1 MAAKQSR
8 ATDGASSAASAP
20 PSLSNPLHQIHHLTK
35 EMSKAVALNVDT
47 TMRTR
52 TLTSIS
58 HAQRSNSEPSSSG
71 SESSSAESS
80 PNTSPTSL
88 VSTMPMPQD
97 AGQIPPK
104 PQKTSPRRR
113 TASSAEALL
122 MPGRAFLESFY
133 MFLKQHAKSL
143 RVRNPRLQVLLNPP
157 CLYYLEGCFN
167 AMLVPSWSPET
178 GALLQWQAKKD
189 DAEVAD
195 QQGMSKTNRM
205 LKLAGYVL
213 NVIDLSIKSLP
224 DAMLLPST
232 CNLAIFSSLL
242 YLSID
247 GVDLED
253 IQNLSSLRK
262 QLIELRL
269 SHCHLPDLVALL
281 GNNTPWTSL
290 KHLSV
295 VGCGLS
301 KLDPTLALVPHIQT
315 LVVARNHLQ
324 TLSHLENCPH
334 LTRVDVSQNK
344 LTAVA
349 GAHRYLANVTHLD
362 VSCNELTSTSGLEKM
377 LGLQSVD
384 LRSNQLVSTAE
395 IASLVSLPLLQ
406 AIDLDGNP
414 FVDAPYYR
422 TRVLEHLG
430 KDVVVDQMPW
440 TEAELALFDRLHH
453 PTIDVEHDV
462 TTLPRGEYSPPTK
475 SMAWTASRILLA
487 VSAFMNEILGRAVM
501 LCCLLVVAH
510 VSAQWIWPRDAL
522 SDARDSYMA
531 WTEAYVAVI
540 AIATAL
546 PVYGI
551 PLWMKKRAP
560 PRKAK
565 TPLSPRLTTQL
576 SFNAQT
582 QAATIDET
590 QLPPASLDI
599 LSTALEI
606 LVEKATDMPLHDF
619 ISMVGEVSKLVEFLG
634 PPAAFAA
641 KTWPA
646 DEAILHQVWTQ
657 HRRSSTIS
665 IQKLVHDDTERHQS
679 HSITRTLLRLV
690 PVLMF
695 VRSLCLELEKDATAT
710 LQHCLSE
717 AYSTTIA
724 KHNKHAWLVQKT
736 VLSTIQLSSLTREN
750 LLHMWDVD
758 DDDEPDVELKEQRL
772 HACGRMLDMIVVHH
786 RRRFVGVHDA
796 LL

>member
-8 ATDGASSAASAP
+8 ATDGASAAASA

-88 VSTMPMPQD
+88 VSTMPLPED
-97 AGQIPPK
+97 GQVPPK

-113 TASSAEALL
+113 TASAEALL

-195 QQGMSKTNRM
+195 QSDKVQQGMSKTNRM

-242 YLSID
+242 YLAID

-262 QLIELRL
+262 QLVELRI
-269 SHCHLPDLVALL
+269 SHCHLPDLVAVL
-281 GNNTPWTSL
+281 GDTTTPWTSL
-290 KHLSV
+290 KHLRV

-384 LRSNQLVSTAE
+384 LRGNQLVSTTE

-406 AIDLDGNP
+406 TIDLEGNP

-430 KDVVVDQMPW
+430 KDVVVDQTPW

-462 TTLPRGEYSPPTK
+462 TLPRGDSPAASAK
-475 SMAWTASRILLA
+475 SMSWTASRILLA

-531 WTEAYVAVI
+531 WTEAYLAVI
-540 AIATAL
+540 ALATAL
-546 PVYGI
+546 PVYAI
-551 PLWMKKRAP
+551 PLWMKKAP
-560 PRKAK
+560 RTSK

-582 QAATIDET
+582 QATIDET

-606 LVEKATDMPLHDF
+606 LVEKATEMPLHDF

-641 KTWPA
+641 KTWPT

-665 IQKLVHDDTERHQS
+665 IPKLVHDDTERHQS
-679 HSITRTLLRLV
+679 HSITRTLLRIV

-750 LLHMWDVD
+750 LLHMWDLD
-758 DDDEPDVELKEQRL
+758 EDEPDVELKEQRL
-772 HACGRMLDMIVVHH
+772 HACGRMLDMIVVQLAKLRDVYNIHE
-786 RRRFVGVHDA
+786 
-796 LL
+796 